1 MKGEV
6 VTILFPFS
14 DLSTSK
20 ARPALI
26 VIDLPGEDVVVA
38 QITSSAGD
46 PNAIGL
52 EAKDFQT
59 GGLNHSS
66 FIRPAKLSAIE
77 RRLMAGLLE
86 NWLNPNVL
94 KSSPSKPDNG
104 GRLQMHKEST
114 KKSGWADLNRRPL
127 APQASTLNQLRYSPI
142 LCVEIYHWLKARV
155 KVARTSKGGMNTR
168 FDGSDDK

>member
-38 QITSSAGD
+38 QITSSAGN
-46 PNAIGL
+46 PNAISL

-66 FIRPAKLSAIE
+66 FIRPPRAVHLGDERGGDAVDTPSDQKALSRGTHIA
-77 RRLMAGLLE
+77 
-86 NWLNPNVL
+86 
-94 KSSPSKPDNG
+94 
-104 GRLQMHKEST
+104 
-114 KKSGWADLNRRPL
+114 
-127 APQASTLNQLRYSPI
+127 
-142 LCVEIYHWLKARV
+142 
-155 KVARTSKGGMNTR
+155 
-168 FDGSDDK
+168 

>member
-14 DLSTSK
+14 DLTALK

-46 PNAIGL
+46 LNAISL

-59 GGLNHSS
+59 GSLNHSS
-66 FIRPAKLSAIE
+66 FYVPQNSSRFRRTLSV
-77 RRLMAGLLE
+77 GLLE
-86 NWLNPNVL
+86 SWQNPNV
-94 KSSPSKPDNG
+94 
-104 GRLQMHKEST
+104 
-114 KKSGWADLNRRPL
+114 
-127 APQASTLNQLRYSPI
+127 
-142 LCVEIYHWLKARV
+142 V
-155 KVARTSKGGMNTR
+155 K
-168 FDGSDDK
+168 